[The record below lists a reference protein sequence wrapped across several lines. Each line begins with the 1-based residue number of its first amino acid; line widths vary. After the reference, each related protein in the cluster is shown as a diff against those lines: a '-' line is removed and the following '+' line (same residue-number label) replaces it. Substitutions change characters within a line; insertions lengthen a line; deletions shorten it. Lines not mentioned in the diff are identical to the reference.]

1 MLLYLLLFLGLVALL
16 LLAALCRRSALNA
29 LESIETREMD
39 TLRNARW
46 AIRVLFGD
54 DEKATFIPSK
64 DRSSSMMPGASRR
77 KGKLAVAKM
86 LTERKKREE
95 KIKRVR
101 ADLAAKLTF
110 RKTN

>member
-1 MLLYLLLFLGLVALL
+1 MFYSFLFLGLVALL

-29 LESIETREMD
+29 LESIETRETD
-39 TLRNARW
+39 TLRNARC
-46 AIRVLFGD
+46 AIRVLFGNE
-54 DEKATFIPSK
+54 EKAAFVHSK

-101 ADLAAKLTF
+101 ADLAARLTF
-110 RKTN
+110 GKTN